1 MVLKLWILRVEHLRH
16 SGRMVESD
24 ETNVHVLDPVVVKA
38 LESITRR
45 VYHRRGPKL
54 WDKFHRYHSM
64 LDSHSRDATIAAFE
78 HLKHGGYAFQPFL
91 VRRWA
96 LSNGWKKVDAQLL
109 DDYAAGVLR
118 GVKYHHA
125 DPIGRHAIES
135 WKADAAGKRPWVDTG
150 RPEQGTPFIRR
161 E

>member
-1 MVLKLWILRVEHLRH
+1 MALMLWTLRVVNLRH

-24 ETNVHVLDPVVVKA
+24 EAKVRVLDPVVVQA

-54 WDKFHRYHSM
+54 WDKFRRYHSM

-78 HLKHGGYAFQPFL
+78 HLKHGGYDIQPFL

-96 LSNGWKKVDAQLL
+96 MSNGWKKVDAQIL

-125 DPIGRHAIES
+125 DPIGRHAIEI
-135 WKADAAGKRPWVDTG
+135 WKADSAGKRPWVDTG
-150 RPEQGTPFIRR
+150 RPEQGTPFTRKD
-161 E
+161 